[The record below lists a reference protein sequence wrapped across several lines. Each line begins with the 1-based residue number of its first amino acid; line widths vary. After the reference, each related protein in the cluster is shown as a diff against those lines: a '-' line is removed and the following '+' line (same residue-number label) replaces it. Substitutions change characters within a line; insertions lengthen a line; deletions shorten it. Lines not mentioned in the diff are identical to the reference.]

1 MIFSR
6 VCLLSGR
13 VGGLLVASQS
23 GCVRRFALGFALASF
38 AASPAAA
45 LVCGESIQ
53 STISVLGEVDT
64 YTFQASA
71 GDVMSVS
78 VGGPDRVNPFSGFGV
93 AAELRSPSNKVV
105 YFRKLLNQGVNSNVC
120 GTNNVSCETKLPL
133 PETGTYTLSVY
144 DFANNATG
152 TYSLTLEAV
161 GGTWNGGSN
170 GPPSPVCGAVTDGT
184 RTIACGET
192 VNGQL
197 DVHADSDTYTF
208 FADAGDVIAVTSARP
223 ADGSVNPVSAVFA
236 PGNAALVH
244 FGGGSFCEHS
254 SCESEPLPATGVYT
268 LIVVDSGLTHTGPYS
283 ITLESVAERFDGA
296 SNGPP
301 TPVCSAPAD
310 GARSIACGERVTGDI
325 SVPGDS
331 DVFTFQADAGE
342 GVALVVEKPPG
353 SALDPAAE
361 LFAPDGTKLLH
372 LSGPPYPAPPLA
384 SGPLPAS
391 GVYTIKVTDFN
402 EGVILDSTG
411 PYALTLVSGRL
422 DGSACHAGPLLR
434 CGESVGDTIAA
445 AETETRSFA
454 ARAGDSVRIHA
465 AGPSLDMLE
474 VVAPNGD
481 YVSQTDPLTQSG
493 VHTIVLGANAADS
506 YRLTLEAV
514 SGSMNGGG
522 NGWPPLVCGAN
533 IPDGSLEIACGQTRA
548 GSLALA
554 GDSDTYTFLAE
565 AGDVVTLTLS
575 DSVSGFDPVAELF
588 GPGGTT
594 LIGSCGPNATCV
606 SAAVPSSGA
615 YTVRV
620 LAPDPATTGAYSLQM
635 NRSPCTSDWQDGIDN
650 DADGLVDFP
659 ADLGLPE
666 RRRSLRASRVQRRL

>member
-1 MIFSR
+1 
-6 VCLLSGR
+6 
-13 VGGLLVASQS
+13 LVASKS
-23 GCVRRFALGFALASF
+23 GCVCRFALALALAGF

-45 LVCGESIQ
+45 LVCGESIE
-53 STISVLGEVDT
+53 STISVLGEIDT
-64 YTFQASA
+64 YTFQAAA

-78 VGGPDRVNPFSGFGV
+78 VGGPGRFTSFGV
-93 AAELRSPSNKVV
+93 AAELRSPSNQVV
-105 YFRKLLNQGVNSNVC
+105 NFRKLPDQTANSTLCV
-120 GTNNVSCETKLPL
+120 VHLSCETKLPL
-133 PETGTYTLSVY
+133 AETGTYTLKVF
-144 DFANNATG
+144 DFGANATG
-152 TYSLTLEAV
+152 TYSLTLDAV
-161 GGTWNGGSN
+161 GGAWNGGSN
-170 GPPSPVCGAVTDGT
+170 APPSPTCGSVTDGT

-223 ADGSVNPVSAVFA
+223 ADGSVNPVSALFA

-244 FGGGSFCEHS
+244 FDGGNFCEHS

-283 ITLESVAERFDGA
+283 ITLESVAESFDGA

-301 TPVCSAPAD
+301 APVCAAPAD
-310 GARSIACGERVTGDI
+310 GTRNIACAERVTGDI

-342 GVALVVEKPPG
+342 GVALVVEKPAG

-361 LFAPDGTKLLH
+361 LFAPDGTKLMH
-372 LSGPPYPAPPLA
+372 LSGPPYPAPPVA

-391 GVYTIKVTDFN
+391 GVYTIKVTDYN
-402 EGVILDSTG
+402 EEVILDSTG

-422 DGSACHAGPLLR
+422 DGSACHAGALLR
-434 CGESVGDTIAA
+434 CGESMGDTIAA

-481 YVSQTDPLTQSG
+481 YVSQTDPLLQTG
-493 VHTIVLGANAADS
+493 VHTIVLGASAADS

-522 NGWPPLVCGAN
+522 NGWPPLVCGAG
-533 IPDGSLEIACGQTRA
+533 IPDGSLEIACGQTRS
-548 GSLALA
+548 GSLSQF
-554 GDSDTYTFLAE
+554 GDSDTYSFLAE
-565 AGDVVTLTLS
+565 ASDIVTLTLS
-575 DSVSGFDPVAELF
+575 DSVSGFDPVAELY
-588 GPGGTT
+588 GPGGAA
-594 LIGSCGPNATCV
+594 LVLSGEDVCGPNESCA
-606 SAAVPSSGA
+606 SAPVPSSGV

-620 LAPDPATTGAYSLQM
+620 LAPDPATTGRLHPLDESRPL
-635 NRSPCTSDWQDGIDN
+635 R
-650 DADGLVDFP
+650 
-659 ADLGLPE
+659 LGLPGRHRQRW
-666 RRRSLRASRVQRRL
+666 RRTRRPPG